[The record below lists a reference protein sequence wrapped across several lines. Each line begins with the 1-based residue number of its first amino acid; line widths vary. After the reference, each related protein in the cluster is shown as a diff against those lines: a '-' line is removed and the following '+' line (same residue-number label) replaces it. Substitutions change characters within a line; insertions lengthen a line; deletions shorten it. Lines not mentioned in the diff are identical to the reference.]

1 LTDDLIWVGVQYNY
15 CSRTISAGPGVFEM
29 GMTLGELTK
38 AIQQH
43 IDLEMDSEVAQ
54 GMAEH
59 ALGFFGFYNRIID
72 NALEPTDRNLFYM
85 FQDYNLLTTESE
97 ETTLWDGREW
107 RIHYWKFKP
116 DLRESVEAY
125 MQRSKKTEE
134 IDPFAD
140 VYSSGDAGQ
149 IWTRESEK
157 VVNPNAFTSDW

>member
-1 LTDDLIWVGVQYNY
+1 MGRL
-15 CSRTISAGPGVFEM
+15 TISNTVLGLKVRAGGILM

-116 DLRESVEAY
+116 DLRESGEAY

-134 IDPFAD
+134 IDPFGD
-140 VYSSGDAGQ
+140 VYLSGDAGQ
-149 IWTRESEK
+149 NWTRESEK

>member
-1 LTDDLIWVGVQYNY
+1 M
-15 CSRTISAGPGVFEM
+15 PGVVKM

-116 DLRESVEAY
+116 DLERVL
-125 MQRSKKTEE
+125 KHTCN
-134 IDPFAD
+134 
-140 VYSSGDAGQ
+140 
-149 IWTRESEK
+149 
-157 VVNPNAFTSDW
+157 VVRKAKRLIRLLMCILAETLGKFGPENLKRLSIQMRLPAIGKARDIQAFLS

>member
-1 LTDDLIWVGVQYNY
+1 
-15 CSRTISAGPGVFEM
+15 M

-134 IDPFAD
+134 LIPLQMFIQAATLGR
-140 VYSSGDAGQ
+140 YGL
-149 IWTRESEK
+149 EK
-157 VVNPNAFTSDW
+157 VKKLSILMRLLATGNANLIQAFFS

>member
-1 LTDDLIWVGVQYNY
+1 MGRL
-15 CSRTISAGPGVFEM
+15 TISNTVLGLKVRAGGILM

-97 ETTLWDGREW
+97 ETTLWVGREW

-134 IDPFAD
+134 IDPFGD
-140 VYSSGDAGQ
+140 VYLSGDAGQ
-149 IWTRESEK
+149 IWTREAEK